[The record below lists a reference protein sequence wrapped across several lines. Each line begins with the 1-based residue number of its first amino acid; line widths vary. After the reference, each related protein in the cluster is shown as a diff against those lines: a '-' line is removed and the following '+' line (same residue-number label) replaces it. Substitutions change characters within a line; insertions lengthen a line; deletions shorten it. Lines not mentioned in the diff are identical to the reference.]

1 MAAPTRKGFSM
12 SSVVLDALP
21 RNEESVM
28 RYVAHLHVFLHQVME
43 KSMHHAMQLI
53 KTVMPELRIA
63 HNDK

>member
-1 MAAPTRKGFSM
+1 M
-12 SSVVLDALP
+12 SSVVLDALL

-28 RYVAHLHVFLHQVME
+28 RHVAHLHVFVHQMME
-43 KSMHHAMQLI
+43 KSHHTMRLI

>member
-1 MAAPTRKGFSM
+1 M